1 MKQLFIKL
9 LFSILLLTNNF
20 AQASLFFQE
29 SANYMSDSDTSGQKL
44 NYTNLKSVTLIGAEF
59 LKSRQG
65 IIGQN
70 IIYSTRDAKED
81 YSGKTTSLKMLELG
95 PRFQFFFDEPK
106 TSYISFTFNPYAKGK
121 RVILGE
127 TETVSGTSFLINMGY
142 QLKITKSIFAGL
154 SVNYHSLSLSTKTID
169 TTETK
174 ISESYSTIYPMI
186 EFSVRFR

>member
-1 MKQLFIKL
+1 M
-9 LFSILLLTNNF
+9 TNNF
-20 AQASLFFQE
+20 AQASLFFQQ
-29 SANYMSDSDTSGQKL
+29 SGNYMNDSDTSGQKL

-81 YSGKTTSLKMLELG
+81 YSGKTTSLKMVELG
-95 PRFQFFFDEPK
+95 PRIQLFVDEPK
-106 TSYISFTFNPYAKGK
+106 TFYFSFTFNPYAKGT
-121 RVILGE
+121 RVILGQ
-127 TETVSGTSFLINMGY
+127 TETVSGSSFLVNMGY
-142 QLKITKSIFAGL
+142 QLKITKSFFAGL
-154 SVNYHSLSLSTKTID
+154 SVNYHSLSLTSKTID